1 MLFEPVMLCKPGNAR
16 LMNQPFGPWMVQ
28 IGQAEICDHKIRLA
42 RTHKAQVAFRGKVG
56 SDFQALLARSA
67 LMAQTPVQQQ
77 GLPVQGLPVQGLPVL
92 SQEIPR
98 AESLEAL

>member
-1 MLFEPVMLCKPGNAR
+1 MLFEPVMLCKPGDAR

-42 RTHKAQVAFRGKVG
+42 WSHKAQVAFRGKVG
-56 SDFQALLARSA
+56 SESQALLARLA
-67 LMAQTPVQQQ
+67 LLAQKPVPQQ
-77 GLPVQGLPVQGLPVL
+77 GLPVLGLPVL

>member
-1 MLFEPVMLCKPGNAR
+1 M
-16 LMNQPFGPWMVQ
+16 
-28 IGQAEICDHKIRLA
+28 
-42 RTHKAQVAFRGKVG
+42 G
-56 SDFQALLARSA
+56 SEFQALLARSA
-67 LMAQTPVQQQ
+67 LLAQTPVQQQ

>member
-1 MLFEPVMLCKPGNAR
+1 
-16 LMNQPFGPWMVQ
+16 MVQ

-42 RTHKAQVAFRGKVG
+42 RPHKAQVAFRGKVG
-56 SDFQALLARSA
+56 SELQALLARLA
-67 LMAQTPVQQQ
+67 LLAQTPVQQQ